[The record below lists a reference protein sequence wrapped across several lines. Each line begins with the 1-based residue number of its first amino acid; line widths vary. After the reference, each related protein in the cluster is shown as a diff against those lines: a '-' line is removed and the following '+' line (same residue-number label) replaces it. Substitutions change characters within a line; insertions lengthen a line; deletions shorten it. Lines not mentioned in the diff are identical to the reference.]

1 VLERHTSNVLA
12 LLVALCGLLIALH
25 MRSDRRNVA
34 RVSQS
39 TLVVNAPG
47 LMQIYPTLADRRL
60 LDLTHAFVP
69 TMPHW
74 KDSGED
80 MLIPLV
86 VLDVCDKVQREPDYV
101 VTLDDIFR
109 WERRHGP
116 IPMHAL
122 VITRADWPCD
132 QSNEIEVPNRSVD
145 AATLH
150 PAWSM
155 VVLRALYVDRHIA
168 GFGRIKLVSGLEQ
181 IPEYGALA
189 LVAFPSPPDSAEL
202 PARVVAIL
210 P

>member
-1 VLERHTSNVLA
+1 MLERHTSNTLA
-12 LLVALCGLLIALH
+12 LLVALFGLLLALH
-25 MRSDRRNVA
+25 VRSDRRNVA
-34 RVSQS
+34 RTSQS
-39 TLVVNAPG
+39 ALAVNAPG
-47 LMQIYPTLADRRL
+47 LMQIYPTLAERRL
-60 LDLTHAFVP
+60 LDLTDSFVP

-74 KDSGED
+74 KESGED

-86 VLDVCDKVQREPDYV
+86 VLDVCDKVQQEPDYV

-122 VITRADWPCD
+122 VVTRSGWSCD
-132 QSNEIEVPNRSVD
+132 QSNEVHAPNRSVD
-145 AATLH
+145 AATLY

-168 GFGRIKLVSGLEQ
+168 GFGRLKLLSGLEQ
-181 IPEYGALA
+181 IPEFGALA
-189 LVAFPSPPDSAEL
+189 LVAFPNSPYSGDL
-202 PARVVAIL
+202 PTRVVAIL

>member
-1 VLERHTSNVLA
+1 MLERHTSNVLA
-12 LLVALCGLLIALH
+12 LLVAICGLLIAVH
-25 MRSDRRNVA
+25 VRSDRRNVT
-34 RVSQS
+34 RDSQS
-39 TLVVNAPG
+39 ALMVHAPG

-60 LDLTHAFVP
+60 LDLTHSFVP

-74 KDSGED
+74 RDTGVD
-80 MLIPLV
+80 MLMPLV
-86 VLDVCDKVQREPDYV
+86 VLDVHDKVRREPDYV
-101 VTLDDIFR
+101 VTLDDIFG

-122 VITRADWPCD
+122 VVMRADWSNG
-132 QSNEIEVPNRSVD
+132 QSSEVEVPGRSAD

-150 PAWSM
+150 PGWSM

-168 GFGRIKLVSGLEQ
+168 GFGRIKLLSDLKQ

-189 LVAFPSPPDSAEL
+189 LVAFPSPPDSDEL
-202 PARVVAIL
+202 TARVVAIL

>member
-1 VLERHTSNVLA
+1 MLERHTSNVLA
-12 LLVALCGLLIALH
+12 LLVALCGLFVALH
-25 MRSDRRNVA
+25 VRSDRRNVA
-34 RVSQS
+34 GAAQS
-39 TLVVNAPG
+39 ALVVNTPG

-60 LDLTHAFVP
+60 LDLTHSFAP

-74 KDSGED
+74 KDSSGD
-80 MLIPLV
+80 ILVPLV
-86 VLDVCDKVQREPDYV
+86 VLDVHDKVAREPDYV
-101 VTLDDIFR
+101 ITVDDIVG

-122 VITRADWPCD
+122 VVIRADWPND
-132 QSNEIEVPNRSVD
+132 PSQELGMPSHAPESV
-145 AATLH
+145 TRH
-150 PAWSM
+150 PAWSL

-168 GFGRIKLVSGLEQ
+168 GFGRIKPVSGPEQ

-189 LVAFPSPPDSAEL
+189 LVAFPSPPESSEL